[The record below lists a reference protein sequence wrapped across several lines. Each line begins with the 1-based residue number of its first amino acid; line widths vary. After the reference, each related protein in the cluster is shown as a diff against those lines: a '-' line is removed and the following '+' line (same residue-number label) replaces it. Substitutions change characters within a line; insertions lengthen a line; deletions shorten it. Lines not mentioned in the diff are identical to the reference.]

1 MPWRTY
7 HGYMMILVVLED
19 NMKILTFGSNLS
31 KLIAE
36 QYVLINGGEVISSV
50 LGNRSDFFNYNFIN
64 NGFDAAAYDEVAAKI
79 AAEETEVKEVLI
91 NQHPDF
97 LGKGSSEKLRAFFSL
112 NPEEVELIVIDN
124 QIDLEESLYYLGQ
137 PQKSFFL
144 PLNASALSSFTA
156 TGELSVEESVSAIK
170 QVIDYLSARFP
181 KAKLLVVNH
190 PVTND
195 RNALLKI
202 RKPELFA
209 QKQARADALQ
219 QGIEGLGVYSI
230 PGLPVSRPYQTRDGN
245 FFTVHQYC
253 AYAGMLF
260 KYVYLN

>member
-1 MPWRTY
+1 
-7 HGYMMILVVLED
+7 MMILVVLED
-19 NMKILTFGSNLS
+19 KMKILTFGSNLS

-36 QYVLINGGEVISSV
+36 QYVLINGGEVVSSV

-64 NGFDAAAYDEVAAKI
+64 NGFDSFAYAEVSARLSTDDELAK
-79 AAEETEVKEVLI
+79 ELLL
-91 NQHPDF
+91 NQHPDT
-97 LGKGSSEKLRAFFSL
+97 LGKGSAEDRKAFFDVD
-112 NPEEVELIVIDN
+112 PEQVDLIVLDN
-124 QIDLEESLYYLGQ
+124 QIDLEESLYFIEQ
-137 PQKSFFL
+137 PKKSFFL
-144 PLNASALSSFTA
+144 PANTSSLSAFTA
-156 TGELSVEESVSAIK
+156 TGELSVEEAVNSTAQI
-170 QVIDYLSARFP
+170 IDYLKARFP
-181 KAKLLVVNH
+181 KARLVFVNH

-219 QGIEGLGVYSI
+219 HGIEGLEVYSI

>member
-1 MPWRTY
+1 
-7 HGYMMILVVLED
+7 
-19 NMKILTFGSNLS
+19 MKILTFGSRLS

-36 QYVLINGGEVISSV
+36 QYVLINGGQVVSSV
-50 LGNRSDFFNYNFIN
+50 LANRTDFFNFNFIN
-64 NGFDAAAYDEVAAKI
+64 NGFNAAAYDEVAAKI
-79 AAEETEVKEVLI
+79 ASEDAEVKEVLL
-91 NQHPDF
+91 NQHRDF
-97 LGKGSSEKLRAFFSL
+97 VGKGSSDSLQAFFEL
-112 NPEEVELIVIDN
+112 NPDDVDLIVLDN
-124 QIDLEESLYYLGQ
+124 QVDLEESLYYLEQ
-137 PQKSFFL
+137 PQQSFFL
-144 PLNASALSSFTA
+144 PANTATLSSFTA
-156 TGELSVEESVSAIK
+156 TGELSVEESVAGIK
-170 QVIDYLSARFP
+170 QVADYLSARFP

-202 RKPELFA
+202 RKPDVFA

-219 QGIEGLGVYSI
+219 QGIQALGIYNI